1 MEQRPNRKAE
11 IPSNQEITLEDKE
24 FGEQN
29 KIGALTGVAVGAT
42 VGAAVLPAAL
52 HVLGLS
58 TLGPVGGGIF
68 AWCQSLG
75 WVGAGGALATA

>member
-29 KIGALTGVAVGAT
+29 KISASNGAT
-42 VGAAVLPAAL
+42 VGAIIGATVLPAAL
-52 HVLGLS
+52 IVLGLS
-58 TLGPVGGGIF
+58 TLGPIGGGIF